1 MEQIAVCVNPAKLL
15 ASLRYAFTN
24 KYTVVTELMQN
35 ARRAKASYVALDYDG
50 KAQTLTVR
58 DDGVGIAEW
67 QKLFTVGESGWDATT
82 ARDEHA
88 FGVGFMKSLYSAR
101 RCSVRS
107 RAKMIAFATAEAL
120 RQVPIDVQT
129 TPSATETVVTLEGVA
144 LEELDRRMEVFAS
157 AFPIP
162 VIYNGTRLA
171 RPVALDSKPFVSTPI
186 GQVHLVG
193 TEDGKAVA
201 STLLVL
207 QGFAVHGDPR
217 FDREGNI
224 VHLDPRQFDA
234 RLPDRDVLIDEVD
247 VVKQVDAHLKAM
259 WRVRLE
265 EAKRMLSSEAF
276 VARFFDTA
284 VTWGATDLFADVPL
298 LPGRLFA
305 RIVGYPVQEG
315 YGDARYLQALQGL
328 LRQEQFRNGEFTA
341 VLLSATEAD
350 NFPYWM
356 FAKAKGF
363 VLLTRAWGVAD
374 NHWIWE
380 HVLELEDHP
389 PKVEIIGER
398 LRSTLAGQWVTPDL
412 VLCEAYR
419 VGIDG
424 HVVEL
429 TEEAMVWTGVSGDE
443 QLVLVPDGELSG
455 AAVEQCSSYLDEDDR
470 WRGELVEQDR
480 EALAKLIRR
489 LRSRDPTEALRSL
502 IGELKLEQYPSL
514 HGHTFSV
521 QVGGERSTHEV
532 RLVA

>member
-67 QKLFTVGESGWDATT
+67 QKLFTVGESGWDAAT

-101 RCSVRS
+101 GCSVRS
-107 RAKMIAFATAEAL
+107 RAKMIVFDTAEAL

-144 LEELDRRMEVFAS
+144 LEELDRRMEGFAS
-157 AFPIP
+157 AFPVP
-162 VIYNGTRLA
+162 VIYNGARLA
-171 RPVALDSKPFVSTPI
+171 RPVALDSKPFVATPI

-224 VHLDPRQFDA
+224 VHLDSRQFDA
-234 RLPDRDVLIDEVD
+234 RLPDRDVLIDEAD

-265 EAKRMLSSEAF
+265 EAKRTLSSEAF
-276 VARFFDTA
+276 VARFFDAA
-284 VTWGATDLFADVPL
+284 VTW
-298 LPGRLFA
+298 A
-305 RIVGYPVQEG
+305 RPISWPTS
-315 YGDARYLQALQGL
+315 R
-328 LRQEQFRNGEFTA
+328 
-341 VLLSATEAD
+341 
-350 NFPYWM
+350 
-356 FAKAKGF
+356 
-363 VLLTRAWGVAD
+363 
-374 NHWIWE
+374 
-380 HVLELEDHP
+380 
-389 PKVEIIGER
+389 
-398 LRSTLAGQWVTPDL
+398 
-412 VLCEAYR
+412 CYR
-419 VGIDG
+419 VGSSRGSRAIRFRK
-424 HVVEL
+424 
-429 TEEAMVWTGVSGDE
+429 AMGMRGTCKRCRASCVRSS
-443 QLVLVPDGELSG
+443 SG
-455 AAVEQCSSYLDEDDR
+455 AANSE
-470 WRGELVEQDR
+470 
-480 EALAKLIRR
+480 
-489 LRSRDPTEALRSL
+489 
-502 IGELKLEQYPSL
+502 PSC
-514 HGHTFSV
+514 
-521 QVGGERSTHEV
+521 
-532 RLVA
+532 